1 MFFGFWSWFLVV
13 IVVAAIFYANKLPQL
28 RKQAEEK
35 IKIGV
40 QEGKVLWEKS
50 SKELAAKTAVLAE
63 KAKEKAEQNQAKGTT
78 AAAEEKTEITAEDL
92 AFMPTET
99 EKKTEKPTKAAKAK
113 KAEAKE
119 ESGDEAEAVEEKAE
133 EKAEE

>member
-1 MFFGFWSWFLVV
+1 MFFGFWSWVLVV

-28 RKQAEEK
+28 RQQAEEK

-63 KAKEKAEQNQAKGTT
+63 KAKEKAEQKQGKDTT
-78 AAAEEKTEITAEDL
+78 EAMVEKTEITAEDL

-99 EKKTEKPTKAAKAK
+99 EKKASKDAKKDKTATKNEEESKAASEDKT
-113 KAEAKE
+113 E
-119 ESGDEAEAVEEKAE
+119 E
-133 EKAEE
+133 